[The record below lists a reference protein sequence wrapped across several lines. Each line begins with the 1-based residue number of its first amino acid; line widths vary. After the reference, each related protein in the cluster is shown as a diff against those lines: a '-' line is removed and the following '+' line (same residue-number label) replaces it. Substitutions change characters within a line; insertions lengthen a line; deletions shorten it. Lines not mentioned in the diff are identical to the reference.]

1 MLCQPFACCQPRPL
15 ASTAACR
22 LPTLLL
28 YSTPG
33 STAQTV
39 QGWYQSCSLG
49 RTQLTSQSS
58 QVSTAVSW

>member
-1 MLCQPFACCQPRPL
+1 MQ
-15 ASTAACR
+15 AAK
-22 LPTLLL
+22 LLL

-58 QVSTAVSW
+58 QVSTAVSWGCCQAEPAQHLSHMRPF